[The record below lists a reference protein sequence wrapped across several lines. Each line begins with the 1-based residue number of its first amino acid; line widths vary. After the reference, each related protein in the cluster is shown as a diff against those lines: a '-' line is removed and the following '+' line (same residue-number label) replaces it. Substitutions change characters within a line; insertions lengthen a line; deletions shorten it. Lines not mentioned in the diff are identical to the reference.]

1 MSELLNADFM
11 LKNETG
17 KMLYHKYA
25 AQMPIYDYHCHVS
38 PQEIW
43 EDKAYENITQA
54 WLYGDHYKWR
64 LMRAMGFDE
73 TYITGGQS
81 DYDRFL
87 AFAKTVSYCIGNP
100 MYHWT
105 HMELKTY
112 FGINEELNE
121 ESAPAIWEKA
131 NAVLQNGLTVRKIIE
146 QSNVALVCTT
156 DDPADSLIYHQKI
169 KEEGKMK
176 TKVLPTFRPEKA
188 MNPTKEYLATL
199 SEAAGVKITNFTTLM
214 EALDKRMDYFHENGC
229 RISDHSFGD
238 IPFRKATTREL
249 NAIIAAVLKGK
260 TLAKKEI
267 QALQTMM
274 MLHLGRGYAKRGW
287 AMQLHIAALRNNNT
301 RMFNQLGADKGFD
314 SIDDGLFARPLSRL
328 LDGLAETDELPKTI
342 LYSLNPR
349 DNYMLATMIGNFQ
362 GGMAGKMQLGSGW
375 WFNDQRDGMEEQMK
389 ALANLGMLSRFVGM
403 LTDSRSCLSYTRHD
417 YFRRIMCNLVGKWVE
432 EGEYPLNEARLGQIV
447 QDICY
452 NNAVAYFDL

>member
-1 MSELLNADFM
+1 MSELLTADFM

-25 AQMPIYDYHCHVS
+25 AKMPIYDYHCHVS

-73 TYITGGQS
+73 SYITGGQS

-131 NAVLQNGLTVRKIIE
+131 NAILQGGLTVRKIIE
-146 QSNVALVCTT
+146 QSNVAVVCTT

-188 MNPTKEYLATL
+188 MNPTKEYLETL
-199 SEAAGVKITNFTTLM
+199 SEASGIKITNFVTLM
-214 EALDKRMDYFHENGC
+214 QALDNRMDYFHENGC

-238 IPFRKATTREL
+238 IPFRKASLHEL
-249 NAIIAAVLKGK
+249 NIMVSFVLRGGELGK
-260 TLAKKEI
+260 RQK

-301 RMFNQLGADKGFD
+301 RKFNELGADKGFD
-314 SIDDGLFARPLSRL
+314 SIDDGLFARPLSHL
-328 LDGLAETDELPKTI
+328 LDALAMTDELPKTI

-362 GGMAGKMQLGSGW
+362 GGMPGKMQLGSGW
-375 WFNDQRDGMEEQMK
+375 WFNDQRDGMEEQMR

-403 LTDSRSCLSYTRHD
+403 LTDSRSFLSYTRHD
-417 YFRRIMCNLVGKWVE
+417 YFRRIMCNLIGKWVE
-432 EGEYPLNEARLGQIV
+432 EGEYPHNEARLGQIV

-452 NNAVAYFDL
+452 NNAEAYFNL